1 MSKGLLDGWRFRT
14 AKTGEGGIYCVAE
27 TDNPSFRE
35 PRWVYTGA
43 IRMSEAEALADLEAF
58 KPVAEAMELVR
69 RGGPGME
76 EMRQRFSYLIA
87 AVRDYTTPHSDGC
100 ECELCLELYETND
113 LLACYDAA
121 VNVGKGE

>member
-1 MSKGLLDGWRFRT
+1 MSKGLLDGWTFRT

-58 KPVAEAMELVR
+58 KPVAEAMEIVR
-69 RGGPGME
+69 RGGPGMG
-76 EMRQRFSYLIA
+76 EMAEMVRELLGDIA
-87 AVRDYTTPHSDGC
+87 
-100 ECELCLELYETND
+100 ECENSGVSQEAYDEAFNAVTR
-113 LLACYDAA
+113 YDAA
-121 VNVGKGE
+121 KGA